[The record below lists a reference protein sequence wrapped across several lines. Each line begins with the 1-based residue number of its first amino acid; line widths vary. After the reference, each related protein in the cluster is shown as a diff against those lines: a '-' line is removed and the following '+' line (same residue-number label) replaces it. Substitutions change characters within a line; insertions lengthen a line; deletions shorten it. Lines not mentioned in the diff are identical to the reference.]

1 MLGWNL
7 STSNYWKKM
16 ATDAFPTFPLKPH
29 GVIESSGNIWEL
41 KFYEEIGYTLGENL
55 FTTCD
60 HENGAIM
67 TEEVEDVIRKIKEQ
81 L

>member
-1 MLGWNL
+1 MPGWNL
-7 STSNYWKKM
+7 STSDYW
-16 ATDAFPTFPLKPH
+16 
-29 GVIESSGNIWEL
+29 

-67 TEEVEDVIRKIKEQ
+67 TEEVDDVIRKIKEM

>member
-1 MLGWNL
+1 MYKRQEYKA
-7 STSNYWKKM
+7 S
-16 ATDAFPTFPLKPH
+16 
-29 GVIESSGNIWEL
+29 WERKL

-67 TEEVEDVIRKIKEQ
+67 TEEVEAVSYTHLDVYKRQDFGSISVTFLLQKPV
-81 L
+81 

>member
-1 MLGWNL
+1 MLVVPEYKA
-7 STSNYWKKM
+7 S
-16 ATDAFPTFPLKPH
+16 
-29 GVIESSGNIWEL
+29 WERKL

-67 TEEVEDVIRKIKEQ
+67 TEEVEDVIRKSRSSYESGGGIIFQ
-81 L
+81 GTQ

>member
-1 MLGWNL
+1 MLVVPEYKA
-7 STSNYWKKM
+7 S
-16 ATDAFPTFPLKPH
+16 
-29 GVIESSGNIWEL
+29 WERKL
-41 KFYEEIGYTLGENL
+41 KFYEEIGYTLGGNL

>member
-1 MLGWNL
+1 MF
-7 STSNYWKKM
+7 SCRISR
-16 ATDAFPTFPLKPH
+16 
-29 GVIESSGNIWEL
+29 SSFERNSVPEYKASWERKL